1 MAHVMTRRGE
11 HDNVVA
17 YEHMC
22 DTRADLANIPPD
34 QITLGSVAVVLRGE
48 VGLEVYMA
56 DSNKVWV
63 SLFETAPT
71 IEDTESTGQEE
82 VGGSY

>member
-1 MAHVMTRRGE
+1 MAHVMTKRGE

-22 DTRADLANIPPD
+22 DTRADLANIPED
-34 QITLGSVAVVLRGE
+34 EITLGSVAVVLRGE

-56 DSNKVWV
+56 DSNKEWI
-63 SLFETAPT
+63 SLFETVPVDDDD
-71 IEDTESTGQEE
+71 EESGNLTPGE
-82 VGGSY
+82 